1 MPSYKDGRAV
11 LGNLRTGKYIVNIPQ
26 LMSQINSK
34 NHEHTDRDGHVK
46 AFPFQLSALAAVTGG
61 VNMNI
66 TEIRNTWKLRNSFRK
81 WHALR
86 HHMFREAG
94 VTKQEMGKY
103 GQTIRPFW
111 DRYHAN
117 MVDGDNS
124 QVVYGSD
131 PGTIDFLAQKYA
143 LTPAPYIPTPGN
155 PTVPLTGEWTY
166 SQFGSVPLYDSDNTD
181 TSDTGLTLQ
190 DEWNVMVLG
199 ESIVEDTSNTG
210 ETETYTTVG
219 MIHAYNL
226 DRQEAMPDSNSGTTI
241 EGPNN
246 PLAALALSGN
256 QAGGV
261 ILDITEEQ
269 ELELPP
275 YDTRD
280 DGYSTLITAQTTG
293 VATTGTIDGRA
304 VYNGMGAA
312 GLFVLDINADAFVT
326 IDVQGEYLC
335 KDY

>member
-1 MPSYKDGRAV
+1 MPAYKDGRAV
-11 LGNLRTGKYIVNIPQ
+11 LGNLKSGKYIVNIPM

-46 AFPFQLSALAAVTGG
+46 AFPFQLTALASVAGG

-66 TEIRNTWKLRNSFRK
+66 FELRNTWKLRNSFRK

-94 VTKQEMGKY
+94 VTKEEMGKY
-103 GQTIRPFW
+103 GQTLRPFW
-111 DRYHAN
+111 DRFHAN
-117 MVDGDNS
+117 MIDGDNS
-124 QVVYGSD
+124 QTVFGS
-131 PGTIDFLAQKYA
+131 GTGPSFDAQTYE
-143 LTPAPYIPTPGN
+143 LTPAPYIPTPGS
-155 PTVPLTGEWTY
+155 TVPLTGQWTY
-166 SQFGSVPLYDSDNTD
+166 SQFGSVPLYDATNTD
-181 TSDTGLTLQ
+181 TDDTGLTLQ

-199 ESIVEDTSNTG
+199 ESLVEDTSTTG
-210 ETETYTTVG
+210 GTETYTTVG

-226 DRQEAMPDSNSGTTI
+226 DRQEAMPDANSGTAI

-312 GLFVLDINADAFVT
+312 GLFVLEINADAFVT